1 LRDTNIQS
9 DVPLTGRES
18 LGDYA
23 PFEAGTRVYVTLPTG
38 DRVGFTFEPVKQSI
52 PGLVYYTPAFVADPG
67 VNWTLQ
73 SAATQLS
80 RIGSRF
86 YDLQTGQPYN
96 PAGWSTGTQYT
107 LVAPDGTSYEID
119 ASLGVT
125 GIDFTD
131 GVHFAVSGSGIYA
144 PNGDAVSFVGGT
156 SGITKVIGPD
166 GDQVVYLYDTQG
178 NLTLARDLVSG
189 ASDRYGY
196 ATSAVATVTVNVSN
210 ASLVRINLPDIGP
223 LVTGDIQKLQITGD
237 FTDATGV
244 VVPISYLNLTST
256 DPKTVSVSSDG
267 TVKAVA
273 SGNAVISASSH
284 GITAVKAVLVSDPDP
299 TGQGDG
305 PTVTPLIAYPGAV
318 SLLSNGGTR
327 QLDISTQDGTD
338 VTPSADGT
346 LYFTSNPDIATVTAD
361 GFVTGVNPGV
371 ATITA
376 INNGSESDISVRVQ
390 VKSVGPTLVGS
401 DGGIVQGSDGSLV
414 AVGPAC

>member
-1 LRDTNIQS
+1 
-9 DVPLTGRES
+9 
-18 LGDYA
+18 
-23 PFEAGTRVYVTLPTG
+23 
-38 DRVGFTFEPVKQSI
+38 
-52 PGLVYYTPAFVADPG
+52 
-67 VNWTLQ
+67 
-73 SAATQLS
+73 
-80 RIGSRF
+80 
-86 YDLQTGQPYN
+86 
-96 PAGWSTGTQYT
+96 
-107 LVAPDGTSYEID
+107 
-119 ASLGVT
+119 
-125 GIDFTD
+125 
-131 GVHFAVSGSGIYA
+131 
-144 PNGDAVSFVGGT
+144 
-156 SGITKVIGPD
+156 
-166 GDQVVYLYDTQG
+166 
-178 NLTLARDLVSG
+178 
-189 ASDRYGY
+189 
-196 ATSAVATVTVNVSN
+196 VATVTVNVSN

>member
-1 LRDTNIQS
+1 MLDGHAVVIARQYDSLASGDPGSFGYGWRLALRDTNIQS

-166 GDQVVYLYDTQG
+166 GDQVVYLYDTGQPHLG
-178 NLTLARDLVSG
+178 ARSRQRSIGSLRLCDVGSGDGHRQRQQRVARAHQSARHRPAGDRRYTEAADHRRFHRRDRRRGADLVS
-189 ASDRYGY
+189 
-196 ATSAVATVTVNVSN
+196 
-210 ASLVRINLPDIGP
+210 
-223 LVTGDIQKLQITGD
+223 
-237 FTDATGV
+237 
-244 VVPISYLNLTST
+244 
-256 DPKTVSVSSDG
+256 
-267 TVKAVA
+267 
-273 SGNAVISASSH
+273 
-284 GITAVKAVLVSDPDP
+284 
-299 TGQGDG
+299 
-305 PTVTPLIAYPGAV
+305 
-318 SLLSNGGTR
+318 
-327 QLDISTQDGTD
+327 QLDVD
-338 VTPSADGT
+338 
-346 LYFTSNPDIATVTAD
+346 
-361 GFVTGVNPGV
+361 
-371 ATITA
+371 
-376 INNGSESDISVRVQ
+376 GSEDSVR
-390 VKSVGPTLVGS
+390 
-401 DGGIVQGSDGSLV
+401 
-414 AVGPAC
+414 